1 MFMDWNLIS
10 WWVND
15 WIMKS
20 LTRLFDCQ
28 ITFLF
33 LIHKIIFISFLT
45 ALMLEIWWYIHDS
58 SFQPVNKKKK
68 NGIIS
73 NLINIPHK
81 MLEFLS
87 LNKKKVLY
95 LNLASGNKK
104 IINRICAHTMFVAH
118 SLCSYFSFYYYH
130 CLCTYD
136 EHRFKYE
143 SEENFF
149 PKKMRGEDE
158 SKENRKSVELICA
171 TNSYKIFSVYIL
183 IFIYVSSYCHHFEFL
198 FYIFFRMQQ
207 IEM

>member
-1 MFMDWNLIS
+1 MFIDWNMIS

-33 LIHKIIFISFLT
+33 LIYKKILISFLT
-45 ALMLEIWWYIHDS
+45 AQMFEIWWYIHDS
-58 SFQPVNKKKK
+58 SFQPVNKK

-104 IINRICAHTMFVAH
+104 NNKPYMRT
-118 SLCSYFSFYYYH
+118 YYV
-130 CLCTYD
+130 CCTL
-136 EHRFKYE
+136 F
-143 SEENFF
+143 
-149 PKKMRGEDE
+149 M
-158 SKENRKSVELICA
+158 
-171 TNSYKIFSVYIL
+171 
-183 IFIYVSSYCHHFEFL
+183 FL
-198 FYIFFRMQQ
+198 FFILSLSLFMYIRWA
-207 IEM
+207 